1 MNIVLVVV
9 GIVVFI
15 IIANSANIAL
25 KSGVE
30 NTKDR
35 IMTFLRALST
45 YIIIPAVLYG
55 GISII
60 TDEINVVSVV
70 CIIFVIIYTID
81 VAVMR

>member
-55 GISII
+55 GINII
-60 TDEINVVSVV
+60 KEEINAISVT
-70 CIIFVIIYTID
+70 CIICVIIYVID
-81 VAVMR
+81 IAVKR

>member
-1 MNIVLVVV
+1 MNILLVVV
-9 GIVVFI
+9 GIVVFT
-15 IIANSANIAL
+15 IIANSVNIVL

-35 IMTFLRALST
+35 IMMFLRALST

-60 TDEINVVSVV
+60 TDEINVVSIV

-81 VAVMR
+81 IAITR

>member
-15 IIANSANIAL
+15 IIANSASIAL

-60 TDEINVVSVV
+60 TDGINVVSVV

-81 VAVMR
+81 IAVTR

>member
-81 VAVMR
+81 VAVTR

>member
-15 IIANSANIAL
+15 IIANSVNIAL

-30 NTKDR
+30 NTKDC
-35 IMTFLRALST
+35 IMTFLRALSI
-45 YIIIPAVLYG
+45 YIIIPGVLYG

-60 TDEINVVSVV
+60 TDEMNAISVI
-70 CIIFVIIYTID
+70 CIIFVIIYVID
-81 VAVMR
+81 IAVKR

>member
-1 MNIVLVVV
+1 MNILLVVV

-15 IIANSANIAL
+15 VIANSVNIAL

-35 IMTFLRALST
+35 IMMFLQALST

-60 TDEINVVSVV
+60 TDEINAISVI
-70 CIIFVIIYTID
+70 CIIFVIIYAID
-81 VAVMR
+81 IAVKR